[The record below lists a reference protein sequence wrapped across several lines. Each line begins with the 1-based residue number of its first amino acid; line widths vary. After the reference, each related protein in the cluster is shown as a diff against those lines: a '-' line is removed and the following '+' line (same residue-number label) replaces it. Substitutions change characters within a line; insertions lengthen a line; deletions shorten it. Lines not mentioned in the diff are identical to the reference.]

1 MKKWIYLLVPGV
13 LLGLFLIVFFS
24 YQKDLAAREAQQA
37 ANLNAKMAAE
47 KKQKDEA
54 EAKAREEAT
63 KRQKEREEE
72 DAKKEAARLA
82 KDAAIDKEI
91 KDATDSAVAE
101 GNTYQ
106 KDINAKELEL
116 ANLRKQKE
124 QLGLEAFDLAKKVE
138 LAKVAKRNAELEE
151 QRLTAMIAEK
161 AAASA
166 LAKLPP
172 APVAAPSR

>member
-1 MKKWIYLLVPGV
+1 MKKWIYLIVPGA
-13 LLGLFLIVFFS
+13 LLGIFLVFFFAH
-24 YQKDLAAREAQQA
+24 QKESEQREQQRITA
-37 ANLNAKMAAE
+37 LNAKMAEE
-47 KKQKDEA
+47 KAQKDAA

-72 DAKKEAARLA
+72 DAKKEADRRA
-82 KDAAIDKEI
+82 KSAAIDKEI
-91 KDATDSAVAE
+91 KDGIDAAVAE

-124 QLGLEAFDLAKKVE
+124 ALGLEAFDLAKKVE
-138 LAKVAKRNAELEE
+138 LAKVAKRNAEMEE
-151 QRLTAMIAEK
+151 QRITAMIAEK

-166 LAKLPP
+166 LAKMPP
-172 APVAAPSR
+172 PVVAAPAR